1 MITLYCESLFDSPFV
16 FTAWVALKEKGV
28 DFSEHVF
35 DLSTGEH
42 KAGEFA
48 EKSMTARV
56 PTLRHQG
63 ANVAEGGDLW
73 ISESVAICEYL
84 DEAFEGEGRPTLMGN
99 TPAERA
105 RVRQVLGWL
114 RSDLRGLRADRSTE
128 SMFLG
133 EENADLSEKGAAD
146 TDRLYTIAQRLV
158 QDGRPFLVENF
169 SIADA
174 DLAFMLHRLIL
185 NGDPMPDGL
194 KAYAEKIW
202 QRPSVQSYVNH
213 AR

>member
-1 MITLYCESLFDSPFV
+1 MITLYCESHFDSPFV
-16 FTAWVALKEKGV
+16 FTAWVALEEKGLEFEEV
-28 DFSEHVF
+28 VF
-35 DLSTGEH
+35 DLSTGAH
-42 KAGEFA
+42 RQGEFA

-56 PTLRHQG
+56 PTLRHD
-63 ANVAEGGDLW
+63 DLW

-84 DEAFEGEGRPTLMGN
+84 DEAFGAAHAPLIMGKDSQ
-99 TPAERA
+99 EKA

-133 EENADLSEKGAAD
+133 AGVADLSEKGAAD
-146 TDRLYTIAQRLV
+146 ADRLFTIGQRLI
-158 QDGRPFLVENF
+158 QKGQSTLTGDFT
-169 SIADA
+169 IADA

-185 NGDPMPDGL
+185 NDDPVPDGL
-194 KAYAEKIW
+194 RDYARGIW
-202 QRPSVQSYVNH
+202 ARPSLQSYIQH